1 MRQAGPRLG
10 RPFFAR
16 SSPEV
21 ARELLG
27 CWLVRRGPGGPV
39 RLELLEV
46 EAYLGESDPASHAR
60 RGPTPRN
67 LPMYGPAGH
76 AYVYFIY
83 GMHHCLNVVTGPAG
97 EAQAVL
103 LRAGR
108 RASGDVVGGPALLC
122 RALGVTLEDNRVD
135 LCSEGTHLWL
145 EAGVAGPPVEAGPRI
160 GVRDP
165 APLRY
170 YLAGTVRVKRGAG
183 TLARSHFSQVPKAPR
198 PADKPGRNTW

>member
-1 MRQAGPRLG
+1 MSRPISRLD
-10 RPFFAR
+10 RRFFAR
-16 SSPEV
+16 PSPEV
-21 ARELLG
+21 ARELVG
-27 CWLVRRGPGGPV
+27 CWLVRRGPSGPQ

-46 EAYLGESDPASHAR
+46 EAYLGEADPASHAR

-83 GMHHCLNVVTGPAG
+83 GMHHCLNVVTGPSG
-97 EAQAVL
+97 DAQAVL

-108 RASGDVVGGPALLC
+108 RASGEVVGGPGLLC
-122 RALGVTLEDNRVD
+122 RALGVTLADNRLD
-135 LCSEGTHLWL
+135 LCSRNTDLWL
-145 EAGVAGPPVEAGPRI
+145 EAGVPGNRVEVGPRI

-170 YLAGTVRVKRGAG
+170 YLKGAIPAKRGAG
-183 TLARSHFSQVPKAPR
+183 TMARSHKSPVL
-198 PADKPGRNTW
+198 

>member
-1 MRQAGPRLG
+1 MSPLGSRLG
-10 RPFFAR
+10 RKFFAR
-16 SSPEV
+16 PSPEV
-21 ARELLG
+21 ARELVG
-27 CWLVRRGPGGPV
+27 CWLVRRGPTGPI

-108 RASGDVVGGPALLC
+108 RPSGEVVGGPALLC
-122 RALGVTLEDNRVD
+122 RALGVTLADNRLD
-135 LCSEGTHLWL
+135 LCSRSTDLWL
-145 EAGVAGPPVEAGPRI
+145 EAGMPEQPVEAGPRI

-165 APLRY
+165 ASLRY
-170 YLAGTVRVKRGAG
+170 YLAGALRAKRGAG
-183 TLARSHFSQVPKAPR
+183 TMARSHKSPVL
-198 PADKPGRNTW
+198 

>member
-1 MRQAGPRLG
+1 MIPVGRRLG
-10 RPFFAR
+10 RRFFAR

-21 ARELLG
+21 ARELVG

-46 EAYLGESDPASHAR
+46 EAYLGESDPASHAH

-108 RASGDVVGGPALLC
+108 RPSGEVVGGPALLC
-122 RALGVTLEDNRVD
+122 RALGVTLAENRLD
-135 LCSEGTHLWL
+135 LCSRSTDLWL
-145 EAGVAGPPVEAGPRI
+145 EAGAAGQPVASGPRI

-165 APLRY
+165 AHLRY
-170 YLAGTVRVKRGAG
+170 YLAGTLTAKRGAG
-183 TLARSHFSQVPKAPR
+183 TKARSHESPVL
-198 PADKPGRNTW
+198 

>member
-1 MRQAGPRLG
+1 VVRLG
-10 RPFFAR
+10 PT
-16 SSPEV
+16 
-21 ARELLG
+21 
-27 CWLVRRGPGGPV
+27 GPV

-46 EAYLGESDPASHAR
+46 EAYLGESDAASHAH

-76 AYVYFIY
+76 AYVYFVY
-83 GMHHCLNVVTGPAG
+83 GMHHCLNVVTGPDG

-108 RASGDVVGGPALLC
+108 RTSGEVVGGPALLC
-122 RALGVTLEDNRVD
+122 RALGVTLAENRLD
-135 LCSEGTHLWL
+135 LCSRSTDLWL
-145 EAGVAGPPVEAGPRI
+145 EAGAAGRDVATGPRI

-170 YLAGTVRVKRGAG
+170 YLAGTVTAKKR
-183 TLARSHFSQVPKAPR
+183 S
-198 PADKPGRNTW
+198 GRKGPLP

>member
-1 MRQAGPRLG
+1 MTEVGPRLG
-10 RPFFAR
+10 RRFFAR

-21 ARELLG
+21 ARELVG
-27 CWLVRRGPGGPV
+27 CWLVRRGPNGLA

-46 EAYLGESDPASHAR
+46 EAYLGESDPASHAH

-97 EAQAVL
+97 EAEAVL

-108 RASGDVVGGPALLC
+108 RTSGEVVGGPALLC
-122 RALGVTLEDNRVD
+122 RALGVTLADNRVD
-135 LCSEGTHLWL
+135 LCSESADLWL
-145 EAGVAGPPVEAGPRI
+145 EAGAAPQPVESGPRV

-170 YLAGTVRVKRGAG
+170 YLAGTVRGKRGAG
-183 TLARSHFSQVPKAPR
+183 SVARSHVSPVL
-198 PADKPGRNTW
+198 

>member
-1 MRQAGPRLG
+1 VSQVGRRLG
-10 RPFFAR
+10 RGFFVR

-21 ARELLG
+21 ARDLVG
-27 CWLVRRGPGGPV
+27 CWVVRRGPAGPV

-46 EAYLGESDPASHAR
+46 EAYLGESDPASHAH

-67 LPMYGPAGH
+67 LPMYGRAGH

-83 GMHHCLNVVTGPAG
+83 GMHHCLNVVTGPDG

-108 RASGDVVGGPALLC
+108 RPSGEVVGGPALLC
-122 RALGVTLEDNRVD
+122 RALAVTLAENRLD
-135 LCSEGTHLWL
+135 LCSRGTDLWL
-145 EAGVAGPPVEAGPRI
+145 EAGAPEQAVAAGPRI
-160 GVRDP
+160 GVRDH

-170 YLAGTVRVKRGAG
+170 YLPGTLRAKSGAG
-183 TLARSHFSQVPKAPR
+183 TKARSH
-198 PADKPGRNTW
+198 